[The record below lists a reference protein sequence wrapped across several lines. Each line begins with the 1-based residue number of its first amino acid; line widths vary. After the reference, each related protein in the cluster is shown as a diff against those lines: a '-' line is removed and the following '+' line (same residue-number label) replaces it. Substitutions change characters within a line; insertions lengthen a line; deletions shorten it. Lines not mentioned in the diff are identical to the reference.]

1 MAILAI
7 LRKRLPWPCFPQSM
21 DYLGLRFRTKGYHEK
36 QLRNQQLVLDNACT
50 SPSLSSS
57 FISFAS
63 LDNASEILRML
74 PVPHALY
81 VKELADTIVLNFSST
96 LDWQSICQVLRFM
109 VFAKTSKCCS
119 LLFSSGEHALRV
131 AAEQLC
137 LQYSVDADMRTAVLD
152 LTAKTSTQCVLAQ
165 NQQSKRQYGLVEG
178 RSEHNGSD
186 RGDLHRIVVAIAAA
200 YHQPG
205 TVFCVYQQRI
215 YRNNRRGQPSDVYYC
230 VDPATLLL
238 VVCSK

>member
-1 MAILAI
+1 MAILAV
-7 LRKRLPWPCFPQSM
+7 LRKRLPWPCFPPSM

-36 QLRNQQLVLDNACT
+36 QLRNQQLVVENA
-50 SPSLSSS
+50 PSLSS
-57 FISFAS
+57 FISVAS

-74 PVPHALY
+74 PARHALY
-81 VKELADTIVLNFSST
+81 VKELADTIALNFSST
-96 LDWQSICQVLRFM
+96 LDWQSICQILRFM
-109 VFAKTSKCCS
+109 VFAKTSKCRS
-119 LLFSSGEHALRV
+119 LLFSSGDQALQV

-137 LQYSVDADMRTAVLD
+137 LQYSVDADMCTAVLD
-152 LTAKTSTQCVLAQ
+152 LTAKTSAQYVLAQ

-178 RSEHNGSD
+178 RSEHSWSD

-205 TVFCVYQQRI
+205 TTFCVYQQRI
-215 YRNNRRGQPSDVYYC
+215 YCNNRLGQPSDVYYC

-238 VVCSK
+238 VVFAK

>member
-1 MAILAI
+1 MAILTV

-21 DYLGLRFRTKGYHEK
+21 DHLGLRFRTKGYHEK
-36 QLRNQQLVLDNACT
+36 QRRNQQLVLNNTYT

-57 FISFAS
+57 FKISAS
-63 LDNASEILRML
+63 LDDVSEILRML
-74 PVPHALY
+74 PVPDALY
-81 VKELADTIVLNFSST
+81 VKELADTISHNFSST
-96 LDWQSICQVLRFM
+96 LDWQSICQILRFM
-109 VFAKTSKCCS
+109 VFAKTSKCRS
-119 LLFSSGEHALRV
+119 LLSSDEHALRV

-137 LQYSVDADMRTAVLD
+137 LQHSVDADMRTVVFD
-152 LTAKTSTQCVLAQ
+152 LTAKTSAQCVLAQ
-165 NQQSKRQYGLVEG
+165 NQQSKRQYGLIEG

-215 YRNNRRGQPSDVYYC
+215 YRNNRQGQPSDVYYC

-238 VVCSK
+238 VVCDK